1 MQDEINCSIHIPII
15 RVMIYLV
22 YEKKDLIAETDSIDF
37 VKKLVKKN
45 PDCRVKEATTD
56 KILESTMPIRLLNN
70 WKSRRDFGEYC
81 PYQSA
86 PRPSATIPHFSNLD
100 SFSLR
105 SMGYAAL
112 NVRVVRQPDRHGI
125 NYPSLWW

>member
-86 PRPSATIPHFSNLD
+86 PRPSATINSVLPSHISPISTHF
-100 SFSLR
+100 R
-105 SMGYAAL
+105 SGQWAML
-112 NVRVVRQPDRHGI
+112 
-125 NYPSLWW
+125 L